1 MRTRLVF
8 AQRVT
13 YGKENP
19 SSLPA
24 RNLLKYKLSEIENFQ
39 LTLMFK
45 TMNAQ
50 TFRDPHRI
58 IVHLQTV
65 ENSLKIS
72 LPNNVH
78 LLSVFG
84 KEISSLIPECKQV
97 LKSACKLCRKLNQS
111 TQRNLYEKNYDEFIC
126 AVEEIIIKQYPLWP
140 ITQKIVVIVKEI
152 IKYSDG
158 MMLQAMTRLCEQ
170 LQMCTCDHHTTM
182 VTLPQIKSYTYQA
195 I

>member
-1 MRTRLVF
+1 MRTRQVF

-45 TMNAQ
+45 TMNAH
-50 TFRDPHRI
+50 TFRDYHRI
-58 IVHLQTV
+58 MVHLQTV

-78 LLSVFG
+78 LLSQCLV
-84 KEISSLIPECKQV
+84 
-97 LKSACKLCRKLNQS
+97 RKL
-111 TQRNLYEKNYDEFIC
+111 
-126 AVEEIIIKQYPLWP
+126 V
-140 ITQKIVVIVKEI
+140 
-152 IKYSDG
+152 
-158 MMLQAMTRLCEQ
+158 
-170 LQMCTCDHHTTM
+170 H
-182 VTLPQIKSYTYQA
+182 
-195 I
+195 